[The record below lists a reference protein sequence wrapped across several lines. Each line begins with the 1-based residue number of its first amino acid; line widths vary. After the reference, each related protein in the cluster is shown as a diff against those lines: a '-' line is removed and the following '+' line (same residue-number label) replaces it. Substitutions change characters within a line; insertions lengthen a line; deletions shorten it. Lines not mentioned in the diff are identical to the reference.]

1 MSMANDALY
10 TVPRFRRSGDAA
22 LTIEVGDGINA
33 DVNARVV
40 DLDRALSERV
50 LPGIVEIVPTYRT
63 LLVCFDPTVLS
74 RRDIEAE
81 IMALWPP
88 VTPERQV
95 RRRWTVPVA
104 YGGDNGMDL
113 DWLAQRLDT
122 TTDEIVARHSAAEYR
137 VYMIGF
143 MPGFAYLGGLDPALH
158 VDRRPEPR
166 LVTPPCSVS
175 VGGQQAAVAPP
186 LAAPSGWHML
196 GRTPVRSYDPRRT
209 HEPFLFRA
217 GDLLRFRPI
226 SAAEFAALERVA
238 ETGAI
243 IAEREELKV

>member
-1 MSMANDALY
+1 MTSEALY
-10 TVPRFRRSGDAA
+10 ALPRFRPSGDAA
-22 LTIEVGDGINA
+22 LTIEVGDGIDA

-40 DLDRALSERV
+40 DLDRALTARA

-63 LLVCFDPTVLS
+63 LLVCFDPTLLS
-74 RRDIEAE
+74 RRDVEAE
-81 IMALWPP
+81 IMAQWPP
-88 VTPERQV
+88 VAPKGQL

-113 DWLAQRLDT
+113 DWLAKHLDT

-143 MPGFAYLGGLDPALH
+143 MPGLTYLGGLDPLLH

-166 LVTPPCSVS
+166 LVVPPCSVS
-175 VGGQQAAVAPP
+175 IGGQQAAISPP
-186 LAAPSGWHML
+186 IAAPSGWHML
-196 GRTPVRSYDPRRT
+196 GRTPVRSYDPRRA

-226 SAAEFAALERVA
+226 GVAEFAALERA
-238 ETGAI
+238 ADAGEI
-243 IAEREELKV
+243 IAEKEEFEI